1 MKMIHTFA
9 NYRHVIRCLYL
20 CNILVPRRLNY
31 VAETCS
37 SAKTTFVHGMDI
49 EIVSR
54 QPYNIKKV
62 SMHVCKC
69 VRTNALYS
77 TVRSVTV
84 AVSGLKPVAS

>member
-1 MKMIHTFA
+1 M
-9 NYRHVIRCLYL
+9 
-20 CNILVPRRLNY
+20 
-31 VAETCS
+31 AETCS

-54 QPYNIKKV
+54 QLYNIKKV